1 MGVERPLHTRTNGV
15 RPVDL
20 TVIAVAQLAI
30 TIGEPDANRKA
41 AAAAVAEAA
50 AAGAR
55 LVVLPELSDSGY
67 VFGAVAGPARAE
79 AGALAAPVDDSDT
92 LRQWHALAAEHRLVI
107 VGGFCERGGDGRLY
121 NSAALV
127 DESGTRAVYRKAHLW
142 DKEKLVFTPGDAP
155 PPVLDTAVGRVAVM
169 ICYDLEFPE
178 WTRLAALNGADLIA
192 APVNWPYA
200 ARPAGERPAEVVK
213 AQAAAATNGVFVAVA
228 DRCQDERGVSW
239 ISGSLIAGPDG
250 YPLAGPV
257 LQDRPAVLTAACD
270 LQAARDK
277 SLDGDNDLLADRRP
291 SLYAEP
297 QTAAEP
303 QTTAEPQRKDEKDE
317 RVVAANAHWAA
328 RFIANGTS
336 YSDFQAT
343 MARITAWDDWCR
355 EWGRTAQYYERLAE
369 AAEEKGQTQTAGEA
383 WRRAALCW
391 HWGKFVF
398 VDDLDQQ
405 RAAHDRTVACF
416 RRGAATLSPPA
427 EPVRIP
433 YQGTTLAAYLRV
445 PASQAKP
452 PIVIMMPGLD
462 SVKEEL
468 QATAEYMLARGLAV
482 IAVDGPGQGEA
493 EYELPIEPAYEKVA
507 TAVADYLEGRD
518 DVDPA
523 RIGGFGV
530 SLGGY
535 YAARAAAYEPRI
547 KAAVALAGPYQWS
560 LDWDILPPQTRATF
574 QRRSRAATQQQA
586 REKLAQLTL
595 EDAAARI
602 TTPLLVAAGGR
613 DRLVPTYHAERLARE
628 APGAELML
636 DPEGSHGLTNHAF
649 ESRSKM
655 ADWLAAHLHP
665 AGADGN

>member
-1 MGVERPLHTRTNGV
+1 MAWDAHPPTTNGA
-15 RPVDL
+15 RAVDQ

-30 TIGEPDANRKA
+30 SIGEPDANRKA

-55 LVVLPELSDSGY
+55 LVVLPELCDSGY
-67 VFGAVAGPARAE
+67 VFGDDAGQASAE
-79 AGALAAPVDDSDT
+79 AATLASPADDSDT
-92 LRQWHALAAEHRLVI
+92 LRQWQALAAEHELVI
-107 VGGFCERGGDGRLY
+107 VGGFCERGADGRLF
-121 NSAALV
+121 NSAAVV
-127 DESGTRAVYRKAHLW
+127 DASGTRAVYRKAHLW

-155 PPVLDTAVGRVAVM
+155 PPVVDLAFGRVGVM

-178 WTRLAALNGADLIA
+178 WVRLAALDGADLIA
-192 APVNWPYA
+192 APVNRPYV
-200 ARPAGERPAEVVK
+200 ARPAGERPAEVIK
-213 AQAAAATNGVFVAVA
+213 AQADAATNGVFVAVA
-228 DRCQDERGVSW
+228 DRCQTERGVPW
-239 ISGSLIAGPDG
+239 VGGSLIVGPDG

-257 LQDRPAVLTAACD
+257 LEDRPAVLTAPCE
-270 LQAARDK
+270 LQKARDK

-291 SLYAEP
+291 ALYIQTP
-297 QTAAEP
+297 QSK
-303 QTTAEPQRKDEKDE
+303 QDE
-317 RVVAANAHWAA
+317 RVTAANAHWAA

-355 EWGRTAQYYERLAE
+355 EWGRTAQYYEQLAQ
-369 AAEEKGQTQTAGEA
+369 AADAAGQQLTAGGA

-427 EPVRIP
+427 EPVRVP
-433 YQGTTLAAYLRV
+433 YQGTALAAYLRV
-445 PASQAKP
+445 PANRTRP

-493 EYELPIEPAYEKVA
+493 EYELPIEPAYERVA

-518 DVDPA
+518 DIDPG

-547 KAAVALAGPYQWS
+547 RAAVALAGPYQWS

-574 QRRSRAATQQQA
+574 QRRSGAKTEAEA
-586 REKLAQLTL
+586 REKVSALTL

-602 TTPLLVAAGGR
+602 TSPLLVAAGGR

-655 ADWLAAHLHP
+655 ADWLAAHL
-665 AGADGN
+665 